1 MKKQWNTE
9 KGITLVEL
17 LASIVLAGI
26 VMVLIYSVLMTGT
39 KQFKDQLEKNNQLTD
54 VSYALKI
61 ITKDI
66 RKTENPRLISN
77 SEIDLNGII
86 YLKNGNTITRNG
98 VIIARSIE
106 KFNVDDG
113 SDDED
118 VKQDEN
124 NVKWS
129 IEIKSINQQEI
140 KKTEIYLRKGDE

>member
-106 KFNVDDG
+106 KFKVDDG
-113 SDDED
+113 SGDED

>member
-106 KFNVDDG
+106 QFNVDDG

>member
-39 KQFKDQLEKNNQLTD
+39 KQYKDQLEKNKQLTD

-106 KFNVDDG
+106 KFKVDDG

-129 IEIKSINQQEI
+129 IEIKIINQQEI